1 MVIISLTYKKPIE
14 EVEKYIKE
22 HISFL
27 EKYYAQNKFV
37 LSGRKDPRTGGII
50 LANNV
55 TAIVVSEIIKE
66 DPFYKYQIADYEITE
81 FIPTKYD
88 PGLAPFINGYE

>member
-14 EVEKYIKE
+14 EVENYIKE
-22 HISFL
+22 HIVFL
-27 EKYYAQNKFV
+27 EKYYSQNKFV
-37 LSGRKDPRTGGII
+37 FSGRKDPRTGGVI

-55 TAIVVSEIIKE
+55 TAIEVNEIIKE
-66 DPFYKYQIADYEITE
+66 DPFYKHQIADYEITE

-88 PGLAPFINGYE
+88 QRFAPFING

>member
-1 MVIISLTYKKPIE
+1 MFIISLTYKKPIE
-14 EVEKYIKE
+14 EVEKHIKA
-22 HISFL
+22 HIVFL

-37 LSGRKDPRTGGII
+37 FSGRKNPRTGGII

-55 TAIVVSEIIKE
+55 TAVDISEIIKE
-66 DPFYKYQIADYEITE
+66 DPFYKHQIAEYEITE

-88 PGLAPFINGYE
+88 QRFELFING

>member
-14 EVEKYIKE
+14 EVEKHINE
-22 HISFL
+22 HIAFL

-37 LSGRKDPRTGGII
+37 FSGRKIPRTGGII

-55 TAIVVSEIIKE
+55 TALDANEIIKE
-66 DPFYKYQIADYEITE
+66 DPFYQHLIADYEITE

-88 PGLAPFINGYE
+88 QRFAPFVNG